1 MVGEN
6 SLILTVTRR
15 CNLRCSYC
23 PTVKDGWPS
32 LSAADVRKGIELFEQ
47 LYGGGVIKIFGGE
60 PLLEPERC
68 KEIISLAQQKPSIR
82 YVYLSTNGLG
92 LTTELLSWMK
102 QQSKLILTLSMD
114 GLARDHRRMRRPL
127 AESKET
133 VDSYHHIRS
142 LLPELLRVPRLVIT
156 QTIAPATAR
165 NAVENFEHLLELGFQ
180 RFNFLPGYFVPWRP
194 EQLLEL
200 QQGFNGI
207 GKIIKAR
214 WSEGQYLYVRNLF
227 VRAPTPFFNQ
237 GLIVDSDSTI
247 HPSNIGLSGSFDHLH
262 QETTVGTLSEPP
274 TRAQIEHAAATV
286 NALIQRTVSARIWNA
301 TLAAD
306 AELTKLC
313 EHLMPHF
320 LRYKHRRKRLVKE
333 LASDC

>member
-6 SLILTVTRR
+6 SLILTVTRS

-32 LSAADVRKGIELFEQ
+32 LSAVDVRKGMELFEQ

-60 PLLEPERC
+60 PLLETERC
-68 KEIISLAQQKPSIR
+68 KEIISLAQEKPSIR

-92 LTTELLSWMK
+92 LTPELLSWMN

-114 GLARDHRRMRRPL
+114 GLKRDHRRMRR
-127 AESKET
+127 AFAGADE
-133 VDSYHHIRS
+133 VADSYDHVLS

-180 RFNFLPGYFVPWRP
+180 RFNFLPGYFVPWRT
-194 EQLLEL
+194 EQLAEL
-200 QQGFNGI
+200 HRGFSGI
-207 GKIIKAR
+207 GQIIKKR
-214 WSEGQYLYVRNLF
+214 WSAGQYLYVRNLF

-237 GLIVDSDSTI
+237 GLIVDSDGTV

-262 QETTVGTLSEPP
+262 QETTVGTLSDPP
-274 TRAQIEHAAATV
+274 SRTQIETAAANV
-286 NALIQRTVSARIWNA
+286 NALIQSTVPARIWKS

-313 EHLMPHF
+313 EHLMPYF
-320 LRYKHRRKRLVKE
+320 LRYKQSRKRLVKE
-333 LASDC
+333 LASGY